1 MPYPPIS
8 RPRHHRREATERTT
22 YLQGGGSAHDRSRSM
37 GLRGRLQDISII
49 LEDWFREQ
57 TITFLVCICGVQL
70 VHERLRGEHVWV

>member
-1 MPYPPIS
+1 
-8 RPRHHRREATERTT
+8 
-22 YLQGGGSAHDRSRSM
+22 M